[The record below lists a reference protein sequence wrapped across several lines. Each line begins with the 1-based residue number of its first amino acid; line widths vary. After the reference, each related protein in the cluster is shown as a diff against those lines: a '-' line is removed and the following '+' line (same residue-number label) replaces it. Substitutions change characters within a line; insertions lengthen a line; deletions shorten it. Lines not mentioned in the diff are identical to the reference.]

1 MKKLGNFAFSFN
13 FISHENRVKELNKLK
28 STKDLQ
34 KTDIP
39 INIVKEDVNIISHS
53 LYHNFNNLL
62 SCPSFPI
69 SMEYADLTPIHKKED
84 KTDEA
89 KYFS

>member
-39 INIVKEDVNIISHS
+39 INIVKEDVILITCGHALPFQLAWNMQI
-53 LYHNFNNLL
+53 
-62 SCPSFPI
+62 
-69 SMEYADLTPIHKKED
+69 
-84 KTDEA
+84 
-89 KYFS
+89 